1 MQSLRNFLQNNPMM
15 GWVLAALVMLFAAF
29 MVYTRLNPR
38 DETKQLTEMVTI
50 RCSETG
56 DTWKVQRG
64 IMEKELWLRPYPVDP
79 NQGIVNPKTGKPTGF
94 PVDAWK
100 ETVEQINA
108 QRAEDSP
115 AKPGAPAPS
124 APPAP
129 KAKPGA

>member
-1 MQSLRNFLQNNPMM
+1 MNRLREFMQKSPMM
-15 GWVLAALVMLFAAF
+15 GWAMAALLMLFAAF
-29 MVYTRLNPR
+29 MLYTRLNPK
-38 DETKQLTEMVTI
+38 DETRQLTEMVTI

-56 DTWKVQRG
+56 ETWKVQRG

-108 QRAEDSP
+108 QRGEGN
-115 AKPGAPAPS
+115 AKPAPA